1 MIGKKYIFRQNV
13 IALNILFVLYNT
25 EKIRLAYKSKHNL
38 KHENQV
44 ILLMITDSKSWHY
57 LAVKSLSALLRGITS
72 NHDGDFYCLNCFR
85 SYRTEKKLKKHESVC
100 NDHEFC
106 CVEMPDE
113 GNKILKY
120 NYGEKSLKGPFMIYA
135 AWSVCLKK
143 CTHVKIILK
152 NLIQRKK
159 LGIRLLVTHC
169 LQIVCLMQQKL
180 SLIVTEAKI
189 VRKSFAETR

>member
-1 MIGKKYIFRQNV
+1 M
-13 IALNILFVLYNT
+13 
-25 EKIRLAYKSKHNL
+25 
-38 KHENQV
+38 
-44 ILLMITDSKSWHY
+44 
-57 LAVKSLSALLRGITS
+57 KSLSALLRGITS

-100 NDHEFC
+100 NDHDFC

-113 GNKILKY
+113 GSKILRY

-135 AWSVCLKK
+135 DWSVCLKK

-159 LGIRLLVTHC
+159 LGNGYSLFTNCLLDV
-169 LQIVCLMQQKL
+169 
-180 SLIVTEAKI
+180 AKI
-189 VRKSFAETR
+189 KLDCYRSKDCMEKFCGDSRQHAMKIITYEKKDTAN

>member
-1 MIGKKYIFRQNV
+1 MSH
-13 IALNILFVLYNT
+13 NT

-44 ILLMITDSKSWHY
+44 ILLMITDSKNWHY
-57 LAVKSLSALLRGITS
+57 LAVKSLSALLKGITS
-72 NHDGDFYCLNCFR
+72 NHDGDFSCLNCFR

-135 AWSVCLKK
+135 DLECFL
-143 CTHVKIILK
+143 
-152 NLIQRKK
+152 QRKK
-159 LGIRLLVTHC
+159 LAIRLLVTHC

-189 VRKSFAETR
+189 VRKSFAETQ